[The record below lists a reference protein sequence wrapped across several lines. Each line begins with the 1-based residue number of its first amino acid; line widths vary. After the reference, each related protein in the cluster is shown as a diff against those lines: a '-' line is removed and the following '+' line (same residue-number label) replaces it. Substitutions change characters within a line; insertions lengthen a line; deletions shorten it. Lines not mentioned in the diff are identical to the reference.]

1 MKFIIF
7 YIKKIADKNVIA
19 QKYFTQI
26 CLNGQL
32 KRIVSQ
38 TSQTAQTAQTSQHY
52 QILKSPVPEHS
63 KLFHLLIETF

>member
-7 YIKKIADKNVIA
+7 YIKKIEDKNVIA

-38 TSQTAQTAQTSQHY
+38 TSQTAQTSQHY
-52 QILKSPVPEHS
+52 QILKSPVP
-63 KLFHLLIETF
+63 

>member
-1 MKFIIF
+1 MKFIIL

-38 TSQTAQTAQTSQHY
+38 TSQHY